1 MLCDQSTRKSF
12 KPSYTER
19 DCTVALSPKK
29 LSLIIPPNPITPI
42 ETISIARFWWL
53 GIPGIQLSTDDMG
66 LRHSLPGEVSPERS
80 QTIAKLGEFTGGPVT
95 LLTETAKSW
104 NTGREQSELQRSV
117 ANYLEKETRAVQRFE
132 SKHS

>member
-1 MLCDQSTRKSF
+1 
-12 KPSYTER
+12 
-19 DCTVALSPKK
+19 
-29 LSLIIPPNPITPI
+29 
-42 ETISIARFWWL
+42 
-53 GIPGIQLSTDDMG
+53 MG
-66 LRHSLPGEVSPERS
+66 LCHSLLGEVSPERS